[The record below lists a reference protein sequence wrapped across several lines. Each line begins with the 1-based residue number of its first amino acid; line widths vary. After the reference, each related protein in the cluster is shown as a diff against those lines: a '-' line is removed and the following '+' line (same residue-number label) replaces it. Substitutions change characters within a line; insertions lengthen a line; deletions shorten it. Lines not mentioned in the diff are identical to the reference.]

1 MKLMKKHWVLATE
14 SILIDPITIAIIW
27 NLNLVILFRAELQ
40 RLIHDKRRSVFNKL
54 YLNVV

>member
-27 NLNLVILFRAELQ
+27 NLNLVILFWAELQ
-40 RLIHDKRRSVFNKL
+40 RLIHDKWRSVFNKL